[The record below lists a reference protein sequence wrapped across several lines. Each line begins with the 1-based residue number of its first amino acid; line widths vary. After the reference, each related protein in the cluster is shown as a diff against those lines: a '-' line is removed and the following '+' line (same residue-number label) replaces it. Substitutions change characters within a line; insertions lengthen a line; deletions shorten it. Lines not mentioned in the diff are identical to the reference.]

1 MVEFNCEEY
10 LQQVGSSES
19 IEDCPKVP
27 IPSIGKNQNY
37 LFVSYSHKDYKAVYS
52 DLAHLYCHDVRFWYD
67 KGLHAG
73 KDWEAEVCEHIKSP
87 NCCGVIFYLST
98 NMFLSDSIIKEIEF
112 TQTKKKSN
120 AVIQKNYFCVN
131 LHGGNISDILFDAQ
145 QYNREKGF
153 KLLNT
158 DVQSRLTSV
167 FSDKATHLKYTSK
180 SHVDDLLGQIREQF
194 DVIGGCPNQSNSKK
208 ALTKIMLT
216 IATAVAILV
225 GLLVWQPWS
234 QSTPR
239 FKDKTAPTVYIS
251 NFIGTTMK
259 DDYIKQGESISF
271 TVEFSDNVGVKEIDL
286 LPDSILLSPGLI
298 ADIEISGSGNTRM
311 ISLNNIAGTYGAHY
325 VTIPANIARD
335 AAGNHNIALK
345 SSSFIVQ
352 GTDSAL
358 PTINIARPTFDN
370 GAISFVVY
378 TDDNMKLQKLEINP
392 LDISTHGFIGN
403 IEVRGEGNS
412 NREIIITNCKPIGGE
427 CYIEIAEGVAV
438 DTAGNK
444 SNSVRSHSFDISKP
458 ALTISAPSKE
468 SVTAGESVS
477 YTIATADNVQ
487 VTYFG
492 IHKDD
497 IKMVGFTAAVEI
509 VEKDDF
515 GRQIIFSNIQ
525 STSTGIKYF
534 VIAEGVAKDALDNGN
549 ASKNSPAFKVVQNG
563 G

>member
-10 LQQVGSSES
+10 LQQVVSSES

-37 LFVSYSHKDYKAVYS
+37 LFISYSHKDYKAVYS
-52 DLAHLYCHDVRFWYD
+52 DLANLYDHNVRFWYD
-67 KGLHAG
+67 RGLRAG
-73 KDWEAEVCEHIKSP
+73 KDWEEEVCEHIKSP

-112 TQTKKKSN
+112 TQTKTQKSTS
-120 AVIQKNYFCVN
+120 IQKNYFCVN
-131 LHGGNISDILFDAQ
+131 LHGGLISDILFDAQ
-145 QYNREKGF
+145 QHKREMGLT
-153 KLLNT
+153 LLNT
-158 DVQSRLTSV
+158 EVQNRLTSA
-167 FSDKATHLKYTSK
+167 FSDKATYLMYASK
-180 SHVDDLLGQIREQF
+180 SHIDDLLEQIHEQF
-194 DVIGGCPNQSNSKK
+194 DVIDDCPNRRNNISGRKVLAKVIITLS
-208 ALTKIMLT
+208 
-216 IATAVAILV
+216 TAVAMLS
-225 GLLVWQPWS
+225 GLLIWQPWS
-234 QSTPR
+234 QSTSQL
-239 FKDKTAPTVYIS
+239 KDKTAPTVYIS

-286 LPDSILLSPGLI
+286 LPGSILLSPGLI

-325 VTIPANIARD
+325 VTIPANVARD
-335 AAGNHNIALK
+335 AAGNHNFALK
-345 SSSFIVQ
+345 SSSFILQ
-352 GTDSAL
+352 GADSTI

-378 TDDNMKLQKLEINP
+378 TADDEQLQKLEIDP
-392 LDISTHGFIGN
+392 LDISTHGFIGD

-412 NREIIITNCKPIGGE
+412 NREIIITNCKPIGSE

-444 SNSVRSHSFDISKP
+444 SKSVRSHSFDISKP

-468 SVTAGESVS
+468 SITAGEAVS
-477 YTIATADNVQ
+477 YTITTADNVQ

-497 IKMVGFTAAVEI
+497 IKMVGFTADIEI

-515 GRQIIFSNIQ
+515 VRQIIFSNIQ
-525 STSTGIKYF
+525 PTSTGIKYF
-534 VIAEGVAKDALDNGN
+534 VVAEGVAKDALGNGSS
-549 ASKNSPAFKVVQNG
+549 SKNSPAFKVV
-563 G
+563 